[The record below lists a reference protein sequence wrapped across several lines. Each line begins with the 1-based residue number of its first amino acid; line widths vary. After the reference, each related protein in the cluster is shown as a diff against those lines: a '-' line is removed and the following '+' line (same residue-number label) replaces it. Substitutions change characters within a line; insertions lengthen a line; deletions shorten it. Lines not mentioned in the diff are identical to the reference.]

1 MSSFGKCDMPRDDA
15 ARLRDIIEACDRIT
29 NRVAGLDDAS
39 FAENDLVIRAVLY
52 DFAVIG
58 EAAKGVS
65 PKLRLAHPDVPWSD
79 MAGMRDIVIH
89 QYFGVDAKLVWRAA
103 SVSVPRVVGQ
113 LRELKPNAHTPPDA

>member
-15 ARLRDIIEACDRIT
+15 ARLGDIIEACDRTT
-29 NRVAGLDDAS
+29 NRVSGLDHAS
-39 FAENDLVIRAVLY
+39 FAENDLVIRAVPY

-65 PKLRLAHPDVPWSD
+65 PQLRLAHPDVPWSD

-113 LRELKPNAHTPPDA
+113 LRALPPDA